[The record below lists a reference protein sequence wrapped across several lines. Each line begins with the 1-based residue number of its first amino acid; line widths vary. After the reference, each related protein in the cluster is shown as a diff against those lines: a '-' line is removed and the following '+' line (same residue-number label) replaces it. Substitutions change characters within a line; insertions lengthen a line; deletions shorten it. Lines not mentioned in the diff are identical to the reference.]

1 MESKFDKEMNLIF
14 YVAVALTLFLFLALL
29 LAPVILRP
37 SRAARR
43 ILDMVKSTRPDQR
56 NIRLTETVQTR
67 ILSMANVLQGRLGLT
82 DDERIKQQLLSAGV
96 RSSRSM
102 NAYAAS
108 RFISPV
114 LGIICGSLVG
124 SNTLFWALSL
134 GAVFYLAPDLWL
146 RMKIRARRERI
157 RKSLPDALDLLVICV
172 EAGLG
177 LDQAMMRVGQELII
191 SHLDLHQEFMQ
202 VNLEQ
207 LAGKPRLEAWKAA
220 AERTQI
226 PEFSLFVSMLTQA
239 DRFGTP
245 IVRAL
250 SRFGDEIR
258 QKRPQRAEEMAAKTK
273 VKILFPLVLFIFPCI
288 FIVLLAPA
296 VLNIAKNMQSLK

>member
-1 MESKFDKEMNLIF
+1 MSSIF
-14 YVAVALTLFLFLALL
+14 YVAVMLTVFLFLALL
-29 LAPVILRP
+29 LAPVLLRP
-37 SRAARR
+37 SPAARR
-43 ILDMVKSTRPDQR
+43 MLEMVQSTRPDERSVGDKERVQR
-56 NIRLTETVQTR
+56 V
-67 ILSMANVLQGRLGLT
+67 ILSMAKALQSRLGLAE
-82 DDERIKQQLLSAGV
+82 DERIKQQLLSAGLK
-96 RSSRSM
+96 SSRSM
-102 NAYAAS
+102 SLYSAS
-108 RFISPV
+108 RFVGPMIG
-114 LGIICGSLVG
+114 LACGSLIR
-124 SNTLFWALSL
+124 SNTVFWALSL
-134 GAVFYLAPDLWL
+134 GAVFYLVPDMWL
-146 RMKIRARRERI
+146 RMKIKKPRERI

-177 LDQAMMRVGQELII
+177 LDQAMLRVGQELII
-191 SHLDLHQEFMQ
+191 SHPDIHEEFMQ

-207 LAGKPRLEAWKAA
+207 LAGKPRLEAWKSA

-258 QKRPQRAEEMAAKTK
+258 LKRRQRAEEMAAKTK

-296 VLNIAKNMQSLK
+296 ILNIAKNMQSFK

>member
-1 MESKFDKEMNLIF
+1 MSLIF

-29 LAPVILRP
+29 LAPVLLRP
-37 SRAARR
+37 SPAARR
-43 ILDMVKSTRPDQR
+43 MLEMVKSTRPDER
-56 NIRLTETVQTR
+56 NIGLKETTQR
-67 ILSMANVLQGRLGLT
+67 AILSLANSLQNRLGLAE
-82 DDERIKQQLLSAGV
+82 DEKTKQQLLSAGV
-96 RSSRSM
+96 RSNRGIQ
-102 NAYAAS
+102 AYFAS
-108 RFISPV
+108 RFVGPV
-114 LGIICGSLVG
+114 IGLIGGSLVRT
-124 SNTLFWALSL
+124 NTVFWALSL
-134 GAVFYLAPDLWL
+134 AAVSYLVPDMWL
-146 RMKIRARRERI
+146 RIKIKNRRERI

-177 LDQAMMRVGQELII
+177 LDQSMLRVGQELDI
-191 SHLDLHQEFMQ
+191 SHPDLHQEFMQ
-202 VNLEQ
+202 VNFEQ
-207 LAGKPRLEAWKAA
+207 LAGKPRLEAWRSA

-258 QKRPQRAEEMAAKTK
+258 LKRRQRAEEMAAKTK

-296 VLNIAKNMQSLK
+296 ILNIARNMQTFK

>member
-1 MESKFDKEMNLIF
+1 MNLVF
-14 YVAVALTLFLFLALL
+14 YIALTVMVFLFLALL

-37 SRAARR
+37 SPAARR
-43 ILDMVKSTRPDQR
+43 ILAMVQSTRPDER
-56 NIRLTETVQTR
+56 NVGSKERIQGT
-67 ILSMANVLQGRLGLT
+67 ILSVARALRARLGLT
-82 DDERIKQQLLSAGV
+82 EDEKTKQQLLSAGI
-96 RSSRSM
+96 RSGRSM

-108 RFISPV
+108 RFIGPLIGLV
-114 LGIICGSLVG
+114 CGSLIHR
-124 SNTLFWALSL
+124 NTVFWALAL
-134 GAVFYLAPDLWL
+134 AAVFYLVPDMWL
-146 RMKIRARRERI
+146 KLQIKKRRERI
-157 RKSLPDALDLLVICV
+157 RRSLPDALDLLVICV

-177 LDQAMMRVGQELII
+177 LDQAMLRVGQELTI
-191 SHLDLHQEFMQ
+191 SHPDIHQEFMQ

-207 LAGKPRLEAWKAA
+207 LAGKPRLEAWKSA
-220 AERTQI
+220 AERTNI

-258 QKRPQRAEEMAAKTK
+258 LKRRQRAEEMAAKTK
-273 VKILFPLVLFIFPCI
+273 IKILFPLVLFIFPCI

-296 VLNIAKNMQSLK
+296 VLNIAKNMQSFK

>member
-1 MESKFDKEMNLIF
+1 MGFAE
-14 YVAVALTLFLFLALL
+14 
-29 LAPVILRP
+29 
-37 SRAARR
+37 
-43 ILDMVKSTRPDQR
+43 
-56 NIRLTETVQTR
+56 
-67 ILSMANVLQGRLGLT
+67 
-82 DDERIKQQLLSAGV
+82 DEKVKQQLLSAGIK
-96 RSSRSM
+96 SSRGM

-108 RFISPV
+108 RFIGPV
-114 LGIICGSLVG
+114 IGIACGSLIRT
-124 SNTLFWALSL
+124 NTVFWALSL
-134 GAVFYLAPDLWL
+134 GAVFYLVPDMWL
-146 RMKIRARRERI
+146 KMKIKKRRERI

-177 LDQAMMRVGQELII
+177 LDQAMLRVGQELII
-191 SHLDLHQEFMQ
+191 SHPDIHQEFMQ

-207 LAGKPRLEAWKAA
+207 LAGKPRLEAWKSA

-258 QKRPQRAEEMAAKTK
+258 HEKTAAGRGDGGEDKNQNTLSSCP
-273 VKILFPLVLFIFPCI
+273 VHFSLHFHCVACARGSEHCQEYAGVQVGRCSSIFR
-288 FIVLLAPA
+288 
-296 VLNIAKNMQSLK
+296 

>member
-1 MESKFDKEMNLIF
+1 MNLI
-14 YVAVALTLFLFLALL
+14 YYIALALTLFLLVALL
-29 LAPVILRP
+29 LAPVMLRP
-37 SRAARR
+37 SPAARR
-43 ILDMVKSTRPDQR
+43 MMEMARSTRPDVRNVRFNERIQR
-56 NIRLTETVQTR
+56 T
-67 ILSMANVLQGRLGLT
+67 ILSMATSMQARLGLT
-82 DDERIKQQLLSAGV
+82 EDARLKQQLLSAGIK
-96 RSSRSM
+96 SSQSM

-108 RFISPV
+108 RFIGPV
-114 LGIICGSLVG
+114 IGVACGSLIP
-124 SNTLFWALSL
+124 SNTVFWALSL
-134 GAVFYLAPDLWL
+134 GAVSYLVPDMWL
-146 RMKIRARRERI
+146 RMKIKKRRERI

-177 LDQAMMRVGQELII
+177 LDQAMLRVGQELIV
-191 SHLDLHQEFMQ
+191 SHPDIHQEFMQ

-207 LAGKPRLEAWKAA
+207 LAGKPRLEAWKSA

-258 QKRPQRAEEMAAKTK
+258 LKRRQRAEEMAAKTK
-273 VKILFPLVLFIFPCI
+273 IKILFPLVLFIFPCI

-296 VLNIAKNMQSLK
+296 ILNIAKNMASFK

>member
-1 MESKFDKEMNLIF
+1 MSLFSIAMGFTIF
-14 YVAVALTLFLFLALL
+14 LLLALL

-37 SRAARR
+37 SPAARR
-43 ILDMVKSTRPDQR
+43 MLEMVKSARPDVR
-56 NIRLTETVQTR
+56 SVGYKERVQGT
-67 ILSMANVLQGRLGLT
+67 ILSMARNLQGRLGLT
-82 DDERIKQQLLSAGV
+82 ENEKVKQQLLSGGI
-96 RSSRSM
+96 RSSRGM

-108 RFISPV
+108 RFLGPV
-114 LGIICGSLVG
+114 LGIACGSLIR
-124 SNTLFWALSL
+124 SNTVFWALSL
-134 GAVFYLAPDLWL
+134 GAVFYLVPDMWL
-146 RMKIRARRERI
+146 RTMVKKRRERI

-177 LDQAMMRVGQELII
+177 LDQAMLRVGQELII
-191 SHLDLHQEFMQ
+191 SHPDIHQEFMQ

-207 LAGKPRLEAWKAA
+207 MAGKPRLEAWKSA
-220 AERTQI
+220 AERTPI
-226 PEFSLFVSMLTQA
+226 PEFSLFVSMLMQA

-258 QKRPQRAEEMAAKTK
+258 LKRRQRAEEMAAKTK
-273 VKILFPLVLFIFPCI
+273 IKILFPLVVFIFPCI

-296 VLNIAKNMQSLK
+296 VLNIAKNMQSFK

>member
-1 MESKFDKEMNLIF
+1 MGLIF
-14 YVAVALTLFLFLALL
+14 YIALAFTVFLLVALL

-37 SRAARR
+37 SPAARR
-43 ILDMVKSTRPDQR
+43 MMEMVQSTRPDVRRVGSKERVQR
-56 NIRLTETVQTR
+56 T
-67 ILSMANVLQGRLGLT
+67 ILSMAKGLQARLGLT
-82 DDERIKQQLLSAGV
+82 EDEKVKQQLLSAGIK
-96 RSSRSM
+96 SSQSA
-102 NAYAAS
+102 NTYAAS
-108 RFISPV
+108 RFVGPV
-114 LGIICGSLVG
+114 IGLACGSLIR
-124 SNTLFWALSL
+124 SNTVFWALSL
-134 GAVFYLAPDLWL
+134 GAVFYLVPDMWL
-146 RMKIRARRERI
+146 RMKIKQRRERI

-177 LDQAMMRVGQELII
+177 LDQAMLRVGQELII
-191 SHLDLHQEFMQ
+191 SHPDIHQEFMQ

-207 LAGKPRLEAWKAA
+207 LAGKPRLEAWKSA
-220 AERTQI
+220 AERTKI

-258 QKRPQRAEEMAAKTK
+258 LKRRQRAEEMAAKTK
-273 VKILFPLVLFIFPCI
+273 IKILFPLVLFIFPCI

-296 VLNIAKNMQSLK
+296 ILNIAKNMQAFK

>member
-1 MESKFDKEMNLIF
+1 MGLIF
-14 YVAVALTLFLFLALL
+14 DVALSLTTFLLVALL
-29 LAPVILRP
+29 LAPLVLRP

-43 ILDMVKSTRPDQR
+43 MLEMVQSTRPDERRVGSKERSQG
-56 NIRLTETVQTR
+56 T
-67 ILSMANVLQGRLGLT
+67 ILSIAKSLQSRLGLT
-82 DDERIKQQLLSAGV
+82 QDEKVKQQLLSAGV
-96 RSSRSM
+96 RSNRNM
-102 NAYAAS
+102 NAYFAS
-108 RFISPV
+108 RFLGPV
-114 LGIICGSLVG
+114 IGLVCGSLIRT
-124 SNTLFWALSL
+124 NTVFWALSL
-134 GAVFYLAPDLWL
+134 GAVFYLVPDMWL
-146 RMKIRARRERI
+146 KMKIKRRRERI

-177 LDQAMMRVGQELII
+177 LDQAMLRVGQELII
-191 SHLDLHQEFMQ
+191 SHPDINQEFMQ
-202 VNLEQ
+202 VNFEQ
-207 LAGKPRLEAWKAA
+207 LAGKPRLDAWKSAA
-220 AERTQI
+220 GRTQI

-258 QKRPQRAEEMAAKTK
+258 LKRRQRAEEMAAKSK

-296 VLNIAKNMQSLK
+296 VLNISRNMQSFK

>member
-1 MESKFDKEMNLIF
+1 MDLVFYMAVTLTIF
-14 YVAVALTLFLFLALL
+14 LVVALL

-37 SRAARR
+37 SLAARR
-43 ILDMVKSTRPDQR
+43 MLEMVRSNRPDER
-56 NIRLTETVQTR
+56 NVGSKERLQEK
-67 ILSMANVLQGRLGLT
+67 ILSMARGLRVRFGLVA
-82 DDERIKQQLLSAGV
+82 DEKVTQQLLSAGI
-96 RSSRSM
+96 RTSRGI
-102 NAYAAS
+102 NAYSAS
-108 RFISPV
+108 RVLGPV
-114 LGIICGSLVG
+114 LGLACGSLIH
-124 SNTLFWALSL
+124 SNTVFWALSL
-134 GAVFYLAPDLWL
+134 AAVCYLLPDMWL
-146 RMKIRARRERI
+146 RAMIKKRNERI
-157 RKSLPDALDLLVICV
+157 RRSLPDALDLLVICV

-177 LDQAMMRVGQELII
+177 LDQAMLRVGQELHL
-191 SHLDLHQEFMQ
+191 SHPDIHYEFMQ

-207 LAGKPRLEAWKAA
+207 LAGKPRLEAWKSA

-258 QKRPQRAEEMAAKTK
+258 LKRKQRAEEMAAKSK
-273 VKILFPLVLFIFPCI
+273 IKILFPLVLFIFPCI

-296 VLNIAKNMQSLK
+296 MLNIAKNLQTGQ

>member
-1 MESKFDKEMNLIF
+1 MGLVF
-14 YVAVALTLFLFLALL
+14 YVALTFTVFLFFALL

-37 SRAARR
+37 SPAARR
-43 ILDMVKSTRPDQR
+43 ILEMVQSNRPDER
-56 NIRLTETVQTR
+56 SIGAKERLQEE
-67 ILSMANVLQGRLGLT
+67 ILSMARGLRARFGLAK
-82 DDERIKQQLLSAGV
+82 DEKVKQQLLSAGV

-102 NAYAAS
+102 NAYFAS
-108 RFISPV
+108 RI
-114 LGIICGSLVG
+114 LGPLLGLVCGSLIH
-124 SNTLFWALSL
+124 SNTIFWTFSL
-134 GAVFYLAPDLWL
+134 AAVLYLVPDMWL
-146 RMKIRARRERI
+146 KMKIKKRRERI
-157 RKSLPDALDLLVICV
+157 RRSLPDALDLLVICV

-177 LDQAMMRVGQELII
+177 LDQAMLRVGQELII
-191 SHLDLHQEFMQ
+191 SHPDIHQEFMQ

-207 LAGKPRLEAWKAA
+207 LAGKPRLDAWKSAA
-220 AERTQI
+220 ARTQI

-258 QKRPQRAEEMAAKTK
+258 LKRRQRAEEMAAKTK
-273 VKILFPLVLFIFPCI
+273 IKILFPLVLFIFPCI

-296 VLNIAKNMQSLK
+296 VLNIAKNMQSFK